1 MIDAALIERKIDI
14 IVENLRYLNRVR
26 DTEKKVFLASFEKL
40 QAAKHSLQEAIE
52 ACIDIAN
59 HVIAAERFARAE
71 TYAGMFERLAEENII
86 SSGLK
91 DKLANMAKF
100 RNLLVHR
107 YGDVDEQRVWEMIQ
121 HDLADV
127 ESYVQEIERYI
138 LQKEKEDRM

>member
-14 IVENLRYLNRVR
+14 ILENLRYLEQVQ
-26 DTEKKVFLASFEKL
+26 DVDAAVFHGSYEKL

-107 YGDVDEQRVWEMIQ
+107 YGDIDEQRVWEMIQ

>member
-1 MIDAALIERKIDI
+1 MIDAAMIERKIDI

-107 YGDVDEQRVWEMIQ
+107 YGDIDEQRVWEMIQ